1 MRFFTRTFTAA
12 MLFIAAPAFAGDYTL
27 GNLDIDQPWTRATPP
42 GAKAAGGFV
51 TIANGGEED
60 DRLVSAEAA
69 FAGRVELHTMDMTNG
84 VMKMRHLPEGI
95 PVPAGETVN
104 LAPGGLHVM
113 FMELKEPI
121 AEGAPVPV
129 TLTFEKAGTI
139 EVEMSVAKPGAPA
152 PNMHNNMHGNGKS

>member
-1 MRFFTRTFTAA
+1 MRFLPRILTAA

-27 GNLDIDQPWTRATPP
+27 GKLEIDQPWTRATPP

-51 TIANGGEED
+51 TIVNGGEED

-69 FAGRVELHTMDMTNG
+69 FAGRVELHTMDMTDG

-113 FMELKEPI
+113 FMDLQEPI

-129 TLTFEKAGTI
+129 TLTFEKGRHDRGGDVGRQARRTC
-139 EVEMSVAKPGAPA
+139 P
-152 PNMHNNMHGNGKS
+152 

>member
-1 MRFFTRTFTAA
+1 MRILTRTLTAA

-27 GNLDIDQPWTRATPP
+27 GKLELDQPWTRATPP

-51 TIANGGEED
+51 TIVNGGEED

-69 FAGRVELHTMDMTNG
+69 FAGRVELHTMDMTDG
-84 VMKMRHLPEGI
+84 VMKMRHLPDGI

-113 FMELKEPI
+113 FMELKKPI
-121 AEGAPVPV
+121 AEGAPVSV
-129 TLTFEKAGTI
+129 TLTFEKAGSI

-152 PNMHNNMHGNGKS
+152 PEGHSHMHSESKS